1 MKQVNEIVH
10 LYFCYKYKQSSK
22 TFCSPRIYNKETVY
36 KFSFLIGS
44 GQQLDLFSSVGHS
57 VHLSKNKSTL
67 LSIPKSNSKIIYLS
81 LFIILYYSLRRR
93 IFFVV
98 QGGFQI
104 CAAWRTDGTRAN
116 EIENNAV
123 IRKKDKPKSEAYGR
137 LPTHPHSPVQTSS
150 TGQVRPVWL
159 FLHRTRQ

>member
-10 LYFCYKYKQSSK
+10 LFFCYKYKQSSK

-44 GQQLDLFSSVGHS
+44 GHFLHCLPLSDFRLPRYKQCSSM
-57 VHLSKNKSTL
+57 
-67 LSIPKSNSKIIYLS
+67 SIPKSNSKIIYLS

-123 IRKKDKPKSEAYGR
+123 IRKKDKPKSVTYGR

-150 TGQVRPVWL
+150 TGQVHPVLL
-159 FLHRTRQ
+159 FLHRLRQ

>member
-1 MKQVNEIVH
+1 LFTCFFVVNTNKAAKRSAPLGYTTKRQYTNFLFLLVSENKMAVID
-10 LYFCYKYKQSSK
+10 SAN
-22 TFCSPRIYNKETVY
+22 PRIYNKETVY

-44 GQQLDLFSSVGHS
+44 GHQLDLFSSVGHS

-116 EIENNAV
+116 EFENNAV
-123 IRKKDKPKSEAYGR
+123 IRKKDQPK
-137 LPTHPHSPVQTSS
+137 
-150 TGQVRPVWL
+150 
-159 FLHRTRQ
+159 F

>member
-1 MKQVNEIVH
+1 MFTCFFVINTKKAVINP
-10 LYFCYKYKQSSK
+10 
-22 TFCSPRIYNKETVY
+22 TNPRIYNKETVY

-116 EIENNAV
+116 EFENNAV

-159 FLHRTRQ
+159 FLRRTRQ